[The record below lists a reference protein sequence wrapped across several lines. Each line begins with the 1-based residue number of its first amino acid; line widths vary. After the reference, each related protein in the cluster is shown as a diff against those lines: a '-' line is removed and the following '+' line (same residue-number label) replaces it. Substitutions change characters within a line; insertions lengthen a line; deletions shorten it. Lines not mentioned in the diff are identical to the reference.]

1 MQYEE
6 TGSGREGALL
16 DRRLVQTA
24 VSGLKSEI
32 PVLPLHWVLKSSNK
46 SLCHKAFVRI
56 KGIKTHREQ
65 CLIYRKW
72 LVLGLL

>member
-1 MQYEE
+1 M
-6 TGSGREGALL
+6 LK
-16 DRRLVQTA
+16 TA

-56 KGIKTHREQ
+56 KGIETHRGIVSRIQEVVS
-65 CLIYRKW
+65 LRTVIRSTPPH
-72 LVLGLL
+72 